1 MDEKKLLRGF
11 FHRPSRTFAG
21 FAAQLKGQYV
31 LVSCSNKEL
40 P

>member
-21 FAAQLKGQYV
+21 FAAQQKWAVCAGILFK
-31 LVSCSNKEL
+31 
-40 P
+40 